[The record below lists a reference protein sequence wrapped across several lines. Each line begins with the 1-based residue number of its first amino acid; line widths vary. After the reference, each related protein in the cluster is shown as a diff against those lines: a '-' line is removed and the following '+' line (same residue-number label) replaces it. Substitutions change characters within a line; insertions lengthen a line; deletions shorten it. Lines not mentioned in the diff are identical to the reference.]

1 MYLSII
7 NLDSPGQFLRLLLWI
22 FLPIGILYLLV
33 SAWLR
38 FRRSEKAAGGLRLAV
53 EGFGGHAGGEEDN
66 AAGGG
71 NGYAGAGEEGYR
83 VGYTADAA
91 GAVDE
96 VTEEEAG
103 KETIYRGI
111 LWMKEK
117 YEQYREQADRRYELL
132 REELGRS
139 EKRYQELLLS
149 MEQNRN
155 NALGVV
161 ESPRP
166 DALPGEMSAGEGE
179 ILAESGTDEG
189 LAGRSAEGWVGRV
202 DGELAEVRG
211 ELGAKQVVIE
221 ELEEQL
227 RVERLRVEELVVKLQ
242 TNSQLLL
249 KIYKELDKSID
260 ISEG

>member
-38 FRRSEKAAGGLRLAV
+38 FRRSEKEAGGLRLAV
-53 EGFGGHAGGEEDN
+53 EGFGGHAGGEGGN
-66 AAGGG
+66 AAGG

-117 YEQYREQADRRYELL
+117 YEQYREQADKRYELL

-139 EKRYQELLLS
+139 EQRYQDLLLS
-149 MEQNRN
+149 IEQNKN
-155 NALGVV
+155 SAFGVV
-161 ESPRP
+161 GPPCQDE
-166 DALPGEMSAGEGE
+166 LPGEMNAGEGE
-179 ILAESGTDEG
+179 ILSESGRPV
-189 LAGRSAEGWVGRV
+189 APAVAVGR
-202 DGELAEVRG
+202 GLS
-211 ELGAKQVVIE
+211 VVE

-227 RVERLRVEELVVKLQ
+227 RVERLKVEELVVKLQ

-249 KIYKELDKSID
+249 NIYKELDKSIN
-260 ISEG
+260 ISEE

>member
-38 FRRSEKAAGGLRLAV
+38 FRRSEKEAGGLRLAV
-53 EGFGGHAGGEEDN
+53 EGFGGHAGGEDSN
-66 AAGGG
+66 AGGG

-83 VGYTADAA
+83 VEYTADAA

-117 YEQYREQADRRYELL
+117 YEQYREQADKRYELL

-139 EKRYQELLLS
+139 EKRYQDLLLS
-149 MEQNRN
+149 VEQNKN
-155 NALGVV
+155 NVLGVV
-161 ESPRP
+161 AEPFRRDP
-166 DALPGEMSAGEGE
+166 LPGEMSAGEGE
-179 ILAESGTDEG
+179 ILAESGTAVAPAIA
-189 LAGRSAEGWVGRV
+189 AGR
-202 DGELAEVRG
+202 ELS
-211 ELGAKQVVIE
+211 VIE

-227 RVERLRVEELVVKLQ
+227 RLERLKVEELVVKLQ

-249 KIYKELDKSID
+249 NIYKELDISIN
-260 ISEG
+260 ISEE